1 MKKVL
6 TLLAIIGSTLTLSAA
21 RVDWSMSSIDDSF
34 TATWSGSTAY
44 AYVLSSSSAIDTVVN
59 GWTSAYVADGT
70 AVQGGNIGTYTFDDA
85 VSNYATTSVKGSTGA
100 YLLLILATSESA
112 IYSYT
117 TDITF
122 VDDTAGSQPSAW
134 FSEEGAAD
142 ENWVMTQAWASIPAG
157 EQPPA
162 PGVPE
167 PTALA
172 LLALGVAGVALR
184 RRA

>member
-6 TLLAIIGSTLTLSAA
+6 VLLSFFAAVATVSAA
-21 RVDWSMSSIDDSF
+21 RVDWTMSSVDSTF
-34 TATWSGSTAY
+34 TNMWSGSTAY
-44 AYVLSSSSAIDTVVN
+44 TYIVSGTSAIDTIVN

-70 AVQGGNIGTYTFDDA
+70 TVQGGSIGTLSFVTDEDKV
-85 VSNYATTSVKGSTGA
+85 VSTSGVTSVTDA
-100 YLLLILATSESA
+100 YLLVILQNANEA

-117 TDITF
+117 TEIAF
-122 VDDTAGSQPSAW
+122 ANDTAPMESSAW
-134 FSEEGAAD
+134 FTDEGAAD
-142 ENWVMTQAWASIPAG
+142 SEYVMTQAWASVPVG
-157 EQPPA
+157 EPPA